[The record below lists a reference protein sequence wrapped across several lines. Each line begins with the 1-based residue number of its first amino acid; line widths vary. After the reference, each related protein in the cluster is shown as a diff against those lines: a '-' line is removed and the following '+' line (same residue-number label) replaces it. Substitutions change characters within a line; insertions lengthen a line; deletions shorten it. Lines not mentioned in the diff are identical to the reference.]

1 MLPIRQ
7 TVNQVLSFF
16 VVDLDIIRGLCRQ
29 VKVHVENQD
38 YARRELLQRCQKQG

>member
-16 VVDLDIIRGLCRQ
+16 VVDLDIIRGLWKQ
-29 VKVHVENQD
+29 VEVHVENQD
-38 YARRELLQRCQKQG
+38 YA